1 MRTRRFENTLRERE
15 AVAVGARC
23 RSLGFC
29 SDALLC
35 LCASVPARPSGE
47 QPPPVGARPSRG
59 AGQCAGPSYPCPR
72 PRRAGP
78 AGVILRPPRGLGHR
92 TAEEQGLG
100 AERGSAEAG
109 ARGLLKRVKMT
120 GQVRAVSG
128 LKDFQAGAC

>member
-1 MRTRRFENTLRERE
+1 M
-15 AVAVGARC
+15 
-23 RSLGFC
+23 
-29 SDALLC
+29 
-35 LCASVPARPSGE
+35 
-47 QPPPVGARPSRG
+47 RG
-59 AGQCAGPSYPCPR
+59 AVVPLSAAQACRAGRSYP
-72 PRRAGP
+72 AS
-78 AGVILRPPRGLGHR
+78 PRGLGHR